1 MKANKSNKP
10 DSDMEN
16 ATKALIR
23 AAKRARVLAAQTGTR
38 IVVVR
43 DGKLVREVPPLEQT
57 KKTTKRKTG
66 ETP

>member
-1 MKANKSNKP
+1 MKGTKSHKP

-23 AAKRARVLAAQTGTR
+23 AGKRARELAAQTGTR

-43 DGKLVREVPPLEQT
+43 DGKLVREVPEPEQLR
-57 KKTTKRKTG
+57 KTIKRKSK
-66 ETP
+66 

>member
-1 MKANKSNKP
+1 MKEKKSHNT

-23 AAKRARVLAAQTGTR
+23 AAKRARQLAAQTGTG

-43 DGKLVREVPPLEQT
+43 DGKLVREVPELEQSE
-57 KKTTKRKTG
+57 KTNEDKSR
-66 ETP
+66 